1 MSYSKKEKYT
11 GALIGAAIG
20 DALGW
25 PNEQNSKNI
34 SKNKNSIRTYVEWN
48 RRAGGR
54 YWPHEEKICVGEY
67 SDDTQL
73 IIATARS
80 LLRGRQWSN
89 FFRQAE
95 LPAWLKYERGGGGA
109 TKRAAQKWADNIS
122 PWDEKS
128 NSPLEIKDYFM
139 AGGNGVAMRIIPH
152 IFKNEENIEITF
164 KNKGATIPEYKLER
178 IFDKFYRAD
187 ESRQTNNGGAG
198 LGLAI
203 TKEIIELHN
212 GKICAK
218 SNDEFI
224 EFQIELKK

>member
-95 LPAWLKYERGGGGA
+95 LPAWLKYRPVLLHSQREPYIRLHMHSGQS
-109 TKRAAQKWADNIS
+109 RWRSYFYRLPAAQ
-122 PWDEKS
+122 
-128 NSPLEIKDYFM
+128 
-139 AGGNGVAMRIIPH
+139 
-152 IFKNEENIEITF
+152 
-164 KNKGATIPEYKLER
+164 
-178 IFDKFYRAD
+178 
-187 ESRQTNNGGAG
+187 
-198 LGLAI
+198 
-203 TKEIIELHN
+203 
-212 GKICAK
+212 
-218 SNDEFI
+218 
-224 EFQIELKK
+224 